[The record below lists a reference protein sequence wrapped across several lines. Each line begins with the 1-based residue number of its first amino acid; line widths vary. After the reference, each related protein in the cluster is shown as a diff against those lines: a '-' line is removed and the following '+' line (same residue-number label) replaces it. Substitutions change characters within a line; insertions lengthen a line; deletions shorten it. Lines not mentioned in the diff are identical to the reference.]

1 MLWKQWES
9 ISYSKKEYGNETSN
23 KILELTKGKVDLI
36 VLAGYLSILDGEILK
51 EFNSANKIVAAI
63 CAAPIAFGKAGII
76 KDKNITSYPGFEE
89 ELSEGNYIE
98 NELVVQD
105 GNMLTSRG
113 PATAL
118 EFSYKLLELLG
129 SSKQEGLKE
138 GMMYNF
144 LMGRR

>member
-1 MLWKQWES
+1 MLP
-9 ISYSKKEYGNETSN
+9 GGLPGSN
-23 KILELTKGKVDLI
+23 TLRDDERVM
-36 VLAGYLSILDGEILK
+36 EILK

-76 KDKNITSYPGFEE
+76 KNKNITSYPGFEE

>member
-1 MLWKQWES
+1 
-9 ISYSKKEYGNETSN
+9 
-23 KILELTKGKVDLI
+23 
-36 VLAGYLSILDGEILK
+36 
-51 EFNSANKIVAAI
+51 
-63 CAAPIAFGKAGII
+63 
-76 KDKNITSYPGFEE
+76 
-89 ELSEGNYIE
+89 
-98 NELVVQD
+98 
-105 GNMLTSRG
+105 MLTSRG